1 MALANYTDLQSAIA
15 NWLHRAD
22 LTAVIPD
29 FIALTEE
36 RIARDLRIRKQVVNT
51 TLTTAAGTQG
61 VTLPSD
67 FLEIENI
74 GITSTTPPRNLHVV
88 TPELLDEKFP
98 TSYTGIP
105 TDYAIVGDV
114 IQFGPTPDAAYT
126 VSMDYYQRL
135 NLAGTN
141 TNWLMTNHPGVYLFG
156 ALAEAAPYLVND
168 ERAGVFEAKFQA
180 ALQSLN
186 DSDDAGLRSGSSMRV
201 RAI

>member
-1 MALANYTDLQSAIA
+1 MALANYTDLQSSIA

-88 TPELLDEKFP
+88 TPELMDEKFP
-98 TSYTGIP
+98 TSYTGTP
-105 TDYAIVGDV
+105 TDYTIIGDV

-201 RAI
+201 RVI